1 MPDKIKNLED
11 KIERL
16 TRYIELVD
24 KNITELREK
33 LETRTEIDSVERLLK
48 RISRILKSKER

>member
-1 MPDKIKNLED
+1 MTDKIKNLED

-24 KNITELREK
+24 KNISELREMI
-33 LETRTEIDSVERLLK
+33 ETRTEIDLVEKLLK

>member
-1 MPDKIKNLED
+1 MTDKIKNLED

>member
-1 MPDKIKNLED
+1 VTDKIKNLED

>member
-1 MPDKIKNLED
+1 VTDKIKNLED

-24 KNITELREK
+24 KNISELREMI
-33 LETRTEIDSVERLLK
+33 ETRTEIDLVEKLLK